1 MVEKK
6 SMNEN
11 FEDNLDVVDINFA
24 DESLADC
31 LELMIRITP
40 TIMPEWMN

>member
-1 MVEKK
+1 MSK
-6 SMNEN
+6 NL
-11 FEDNLDVVDINFA
+11 EDELEDLNLNFA

-31 LELMIRITP
+31 LELMIRMTP